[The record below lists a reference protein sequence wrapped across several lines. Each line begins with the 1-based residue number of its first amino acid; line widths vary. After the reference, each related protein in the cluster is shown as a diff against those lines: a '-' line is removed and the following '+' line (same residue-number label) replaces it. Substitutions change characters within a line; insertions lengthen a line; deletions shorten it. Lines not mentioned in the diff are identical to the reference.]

1 MTAHVRELCFC
12 GLNLACSWKNR
23 SKHGHGWP
31 KVLGTLVVR
40 VNIWA
45 GQYDRQQNSEYAVI
59 FGMLSS
65 RARVD
70 HFGQYPV
77 DQAQSPSGRK

>member
-1 MTAHVRELCFC
+1 MAAHVRELCFC

-40 VNIWA
+40 VSISA
-45 GQYDRQQNSEYAVI
+45 GHPRPAWWTKYFSLEET
-59 FGMLSS
+59 
-65 RARVD
+65 
-70 HFGQYPV
+70 
-77 DQAQSPSGRK
+77 